1 MFIKKESI
9 ILIFCNSEEKIMRT
23 WKTNVRLPNG
33 SHQDVFVQADCWS
46 NARAMIEALY
56 GRGSIFSGPWSMN

>member
-1 MFIKKESI
+1 
-9 ILIFCNSEEKIMRT
+9 MRT